1 MSFFDQEN
9 NGAECFFD
17 QENNG
22 AECFFDTQKSP
33 EPGPVPGKFWPVPY
47 TLKLLEEHASMECFI
62 HFRPKNEWNILK
74 IRKTIKMICCLI
86 FEI

>member
-33 EPGPVPGKFWPVPY
+33 EPGPVPGKFWPVP
-47 TLKLLEEHASMECFI
+47 
-62 HFRPKNEWNILK
+62 NILSYLLLL
-74 IRKTIKMICCLI
+74 ILICIDLVFFI
-86 FEI
+86 FIF

>member
-33 EPGPVPGKFWPVPY
+33 EPGPVPGKFWPVPN
-47 TLKLLEEHASMECFI
+47 AA
-62 HFRPKNEWNILK
+62 
-74 IRKTIKMICCLI
+74 
-86 FEI
+86 